1 MKRIYI
7 IGRKLE
13 WIILG
18 IFVYVCVCNKN
29 DIVERN
35 KVILAFRVKKIKES
49 LYVLLRSLK
58 LNEKNVV

>member
-1 MKRIYI
+1 MDNSRD
-7 IGRKLE
+7 
-13 WIILG
+13 
-18 IFVYVCVCNKN
+18 FCVCVCVCVCVCNKN